1 MAGVRVAQDVPKPEE
16 GAAHVPGP
24 GKGRG
29 RKPGRYARQASLAPD
44 LGYVANVR
52 RVIVILAAAA
62 SLLAVPAAASAQTLY
77 GSIQGGVI
85 GLRDAAGNPVT
96 QVAAGTYTFEVTDTD
111 TIHNFHL
118 LGTSVDT
125 PIDGTGTFTYT
136 GVTLS
141 QGTHTY
147 LCDIHPEINGTLVVN
162 SPTTGPPAAIAGVT
176 VGRVRGIRL
185 VGVSL
190 QVARPAKMRAQLL
203 RRGRIVAGTR
213 ANLPPGRRVARIR
226 VPRSAPRGLYVV
238 RVFLTDVASGER
250 FILRRAVRIR
260 LRP

>member
-1 MAGVRVAQDVPKPEE
+1 
-16 GAAHVPGP
+16 
-24 GKGRG
+24 
-29 RKPGRYARQASLAPD
+29 
-44 LGYVANVR
+44 VR
-52 RVIVILAAAA
+52 RVIVILAAAV
-62 SLLAVPAAASAQTLY
+62 SLLTVPAAASAQTLY

-85 GLRDAAGNPVT
+85 GLRDAAGNPVS

-125 PIDGTGTFTYT
+125 PIEGTGTFTYT

-162 SPTTGPPAAIAGVT
+162 SPTTGPPASIAAVS
-176 VGRVRGIRL
+176 VGRLRGVRL
-185 VGVSL
+185 VSVSL
-190 QVARPAKMRAQLL
+190 RVARPAKVRAQLV
-203 RRGRIVAGTR
+203 RRSRVVAGTR

-250 FILRRAVRIR
+250 FTLRRTVRIR
-260 LRP
+260 LKP

>member
-1 MAGVRVAQDVPKPEE
+1 VRCA
-16 GAAHVPGP
+16 
-24 GKGRG
+24 
-29 RKPGRYARQASLAPD
+29 
-44 LGYVANVR
+44 
-52 RVIVILAAAA
+52 IVTLAAAA
-62 SLLAVPAAASAQTLY
+62 SLLAAPASASAQTLY
-77 GSIQGGVI
+77 GAIQGGVI
-85 GLRDAAGNPVT
+85 SLRDAAGNPVT

-125 PIDGTGTFTYT
+125 PIEGTGTFTYT

-162 SPTTGPPAAIAGVT
+162 TPTAGPPASIARIS
-176 VGRVRGIRL
+176 VGRLRGVRL

-190 QVARPAKMRAQLL
+190 RVARPAKVRAQLV
-203 RRGRIVAGTR
+203 RRGRIVAATR

-226 VPRSAPRGLYVV
+226 VPRSAPVGLYVV
-238 RVFLTDVASGER
+238 RVLLTDVASGER
-250 FILRRAVRIR
+250 FTLRRAVRIR
-260 LRP
+260 LKP